1 VNGLARFILP
11 DALEGGTKRTVESF
25 SAVARI
31 RSLLRC
37 LFTSYAYTGC
47 SGGISPLIIALSPP
61 CPSNYSH
68 RSLRFG
74 GLRRSAHIIRFSRGS
89 SLEHYRPGRENDF
102 GELEFRVPPSIPF
115 SPFLPLSPPLSSTF
129 ALPFVG
135 VLTPAPHTTHFVLKY
150 AWNILGRTTAAR
162 APWRGISRPRT
173 ASVETWRE
181 TGSWSLPASSEN
193 VG

>member
-102 GELEFRVPPSIPF
+102 GEINRWPQGKSLDNANIGIPCTPRRPAILHFSSPRQPRQRVICSIIEHLAYTSFDWSFGCPPPSL
-115 SPFLPLSPPLSSTF
+115 FLPSSLSPPRSPPLSLCLS
-129 ALPFVG
+129 
-135 VLTPAPHTTHFVLKY
+135 
-150 AWNILGRTTAAR
+150 
-162 APWRGISRPRT
+162 
-173 ASVETWRE
+173 SVC
-181 TGSWSLPASSEN
+181 
-193 VG
+193 